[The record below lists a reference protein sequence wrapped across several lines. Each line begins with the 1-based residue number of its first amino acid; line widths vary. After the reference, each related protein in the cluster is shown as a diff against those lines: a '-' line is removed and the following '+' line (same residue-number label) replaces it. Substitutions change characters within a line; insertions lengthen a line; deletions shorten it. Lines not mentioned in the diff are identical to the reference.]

1 MDLKLTEEQRIL
13 QEMVRDF
20 AKNEVAPK
28 AEHIDRTGEYPK
40 EIIAKLAELGLMGVE
55 VPTEWDGA
63 GMDAVCYAIAIEE
76 LSAANAALGC
86 IVSAHNSLCVS
97 PIQKFGTDAQKEKYL
112 KPLAK
117 GQKLGCLGLT
127 EPSAGSDAAALK
139 TKAELKGDK
148 WILNGTK
155 LFITNGKEAGVA
167 VVLARTENDPS
178 HRGLSAFIVPTDAP
192 GFSLGKE
199 EEKLGIHGSSTME
212 LIFEN
217 CEIPKDHLL
226 GERGKGFGVA
236 MYTLDGGRI
245 GIAAQAVGI
254 ARAAYEAS
262 ISFAKERVQFGK
274 PIASFQA
281 IQWMIA
287 NMATE
292 IDAARLL
299 VWRAA
304 WMKKEKIPYSQE
316 SAMAKLYAAEVAQK
330 VVVDAVQV
338 HGGYGYVK
346 DYPVERYYRDAKITS
361 IYEGTSEIQR
371 IVIAN
376 NIFRDVLKGK

>member
-1 MDLKLTEEQRIL
+1 MDLKLSEEQRLL
-13 QEMVRDF
+13 QEMVSDF
-20 AKNEVAPK
+20 AKNEVVPK
-28 AEHIDRTGEYPK
+28 AEHIDRSGEFPQ
-40 EIIAKLAELGLMGVE
+40 EIIKKAGELGLMGVE
-55 VPTEWDGA
+55 VPTEWEGA
-63 GMDAVCYAIAIEE
+63 GMDALCYAIVIEE
-76 LSAANAALGC
+76 LSAANAGVGV

-97 PIQKFGTDAQKEKYL
+97 PIMKFGTDAQKEKYL
-112 KPLAK
+112 KPLAR
-117 GQKLGCLGLT
+117 GELIGCLGLT
-127 EPSAGSDAAALK
+127 EPMAGSDAAAVK

-155 LFITNGKEAGVA
+155 LFITNGKEAGVS
-167 VVLARTENDPS
+167 VILARTEDDPT
-178 HRGLSAFIVPTDAP
+178 HRGLSAFIVPKGAP

-226 GERGKGFGVA
+226 GARGKGFGVA

-262 ISFAKERVQFGK
+262 VGFAKERFQFGK

-281 IQWMIA
+281 IQWMVA

-299 VWRAA
+299 VWRSA
-304 WMKKEKIPYSQE
+304 WMKLEGMSYSQE
-316 SAMAKLYAAEVAQK
+316 SAMAKLYAAEVAQRA
-330 VVVDAVQV
+330 VVDAVQV
-338 HGGYGYVK
+338 HGGYGYMK

-361 IYEGTSEIQR
+361 IYEGTSEVQR
-371 IVIAN
+371 IIIAN
-376 NIFRDVLKGK
+376 NIFKDVLKGK

>member
-1 MDLKLTEEQRIL
+1 MDLKLTEDQRML

-40 EIIAKLAELGLMGVE
+40 EIIAKLAELGIMGVE

-63 GMDAVCYAIAIEE
+63 GMDPLCYAIAIEE
-76 LSAANAALGC
+76 LSAASAAVGV

-112 KPLAK
+112 KPLAAGK
-117 GQKLGCLGLT
+117 LLGCLGLT
-127 EPSAGSDAAALK
+127 EPSAGSDAGAVK

-155 LFITNGKEAGVA
+155 LFITNGKEAGVS
-167 VVLARTENDPS
+167 VVIARTEADQT
-178 HRGLSAFIVPTDAP
+178 HRGLSAFIVPCNAP

-245 GIAAQAVGI
+245 GIASQAVGI
-254 ARAAYEAS
+254 ARGAYEAS
-262 ISFAKERVQFGK
+262 VSFAKERVQFGK

-287 NMATE
+287 DMAVE
-292 IDAARLL
+292 IDAARML

-304 WMKKEKIPYSQE
+304 WMKKEKLPYSPE
-316 SAMAKLYAAEVAQK
+316 SAMAKLYAAEVAQR

-346 DYPVERYYRDAKITS
+346 DYPVERFYRDAKITS
-361 IYEGTSEIQR
+361 IYEGTSEVQR

-376 NIFRDVLKGK
+376 NIFKDVLKGK

>member
-1 MDLKLTEEQRIL
+1 MDLKLSEEQKLL
-13 QEMVRDF
+13 QDMVRDF
-20 AKNEVAPK
+20 AANEVSPK

-40 EIIAKLAELGLMGVE
+40 EIIAKASELGLMGVE

-76 LSAANAALGC
+76 LSVASAAVGV

-97 PIQKFGTDAQKEKYL
+97 PIAKFGTEAQKEKYL
-112 KPLAK
+112 KPLAAGK
-117 GQKLGCLGLT
+117 MLGCLGLT
-127 EPSAGSDAAALK
+127 EPSAGSDAAAVK

-155 LFITNGKEAGVA
+155 LFITNGKEAGVSL
-167 VVLARTENDPS
+167 VIARTEPDQT
-178 HRGLSAFIVPTDAP
+178 HRGLSAFIVPCDAK
-192 GFSLGKE
+192 GFSLGKQ
-199 EEKLGIHGSSTME
+199 EEKMGIHGSSTME
-212 LIFEN
+212 LIFED
-217 CEIPKDHLL
+217 CEIPADHLL
-226 GERGKGFGVA
+226 GQRGKGFNVA

-245 GIAAQAVGI
+245 GIASQAVGI
-254 ARAAYEAS
+254 ARAALEAS
-262 ISFAKERVQFGK
+262 VNFAKERVQFGK
-274 PIASFQA
+274 PIATFQA
-281 IQWMIA
+281 IQWMVA

-299 VWRAA
+299 VHRAA
-304 WMKKEKIPYSQE
+304 WMKKEGMPYSPE
-316 SAMAKLYAAEVAQK
+316 SAMAKLYAAEVAQRA
-330 VVVDAVQV
+330 VVDAVQI

-376 NIFRDVLKGK
+376 NIFKDTLKGK

>member
-1 MDLKLTEEQRIL
+1 MELKLTEEQRIL

-28 AEHIDRTGEYPK
+28 AEHIDRSGDYPK
-40 EIIAKLAELGLMGVE
+40 EIIGKLGELGLMGVE
-55 VPTEWDGA
+55 VPAEWGGA
-63 GMDAVCYAIAIEE
+63 GMDPLCYAIAIEE
-76 LSAANAALGC
+76 LSAASAAVGV

-97 PIQKFGTDAQKEKYL
+97 PIAKFGTDAQKEKYL
-112 KPLAK
+112 KPLASGK
-117 GQKLGCLGLT
+117 MLGCLGLT
-127 EPSAGSDAAALK
+127 EPSAGSDAAAVK

-148 WILNGTK
+148 WVLNGTK

-167 VVLARTENDPS
+167 VIIARTENDPG
-178 HRGLSAFIVPTDAP
+178 HRGLSAFIVPKDAP
-192 GFSLGKE
+192 GFSLGKQ

-262 ISFAKERVQFGK
+262 VSFAKERVQFGK

-281 IQWMIA
+281 IQWMVA
-287 NMATE
+287 NMAVE

-304 WMKKEKIPYSQE
+304 WMKKEKLPYSQE

-361 IYEGTSEIQR
+361 IYEGTSEVQR

>member
-1 MDLKLTEEQRIL
+1 MDLKLSEEQRLL
-13 QEMVRDF
+13 QEMVSDF
-20 AKNEVAPK
+20 AKNEVQPK
-28 AEHIDRTGEYPK
+28 AEHIDRSGEFPQ
-40 EIIAKLAELGLMGVE
+40 EIIKKAGELGLMGVE

-63 GMDAVCYAIAIEE
+63 GMDALCYAIVIEE
-76 LSAANAALGC
+76 LSAANAGVGVIA
-86 IVSAHNSLCVS
+86 SAHNSLCVS
-97 PIQKFGTDAQKEKYL
+97 PIMKFGTDAQKEKYL
-112 KPLAK
+112 KPLAR
-117 GQKLGCLGLT
+117 GELIGCLGLT
-127 EPSAGSDAAALK
+127 EPMAGSDAGAVK

-155 LFITNGKEAGVA
+155 LFITNGKEAGVS
-167 VVLARTENDPS
+167 VIIARTEEDQT
-178 HRGLSAFIVPTDAP
+178 HRGLSAFIVPKGAP
-192 GFSLGKE
+192 GFTLGKE

-226 GERGKGFGVA
+226 GARAKGFGVA

-262 ISFAKERVQFGK
+262 VGFAKERFQFGK

-281 IQWMIA
+281 IQWMVA

-304 WMKKEKIPYSQE
+304 WKKLSGQNYSQD

-330 VVVDAVQV
+330 AVVDAVQV

-361 IYEGTSEIQR
+361 IYEGTSEVQR

-376 NIFRDVLKGK
+376 NIFKDVLKGK